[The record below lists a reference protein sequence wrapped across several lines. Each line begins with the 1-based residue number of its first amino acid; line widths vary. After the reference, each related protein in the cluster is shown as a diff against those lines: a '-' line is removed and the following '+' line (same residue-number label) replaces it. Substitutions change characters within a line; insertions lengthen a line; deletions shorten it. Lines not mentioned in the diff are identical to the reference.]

1 MLYLLLED
9 DMKSY
14 KETLNTIRDEMEKD
28 SFSFPNH
35 DKLDYI
41 GVGFGY
47 NLQESYPKTMK
58 QAEKDIKTPHFDAIV
73 KKIR

>member
-1 MLYLLLED
+1 
-9 DMKSY
+9 MKSY
-14 KETLNTIRDEMEKD
+14 QETLNAVKVEMGKE

-35 DKLDYI
+35 DKLDYT

-58 QAEKDIKTPHFDAIV
+58 QAEKDIKTPRFDAIM